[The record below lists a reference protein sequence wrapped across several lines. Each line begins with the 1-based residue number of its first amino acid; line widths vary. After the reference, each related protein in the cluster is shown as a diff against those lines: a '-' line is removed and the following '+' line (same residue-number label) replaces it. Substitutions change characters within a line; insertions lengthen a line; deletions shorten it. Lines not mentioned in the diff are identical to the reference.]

1 MLAVW
6 FHCFGQLSQSTNSVL
21 FPSSFFKFNQQ
32 PTQVEKALLMDR
44 SLVEVLSEV
53 QRSQQKLKQGLAL
66 SKTALL
72 KGNVIVVGLVVT
84 FNRGGGGFIFCSHV
98 FVKSVFMMH
107 VGGTRCVPSST
118 DNSMKIRA
126 RITLTVE
133 FIRGYIFL
141 YVYVMF
147 EYNDEYDQD

>member
-1 MLAVW
+1 MSAVW

-84 FNRGGGGFIFCSHV
+84 FNRGVGDSF
-98 FVKSVFMMH
+98 FVPTFS
-107 VGGTRCVPSST
+107 
-118 DNSMKIRA
+118 
-126 RITLTVE
+126 
-133 FIRGYIFL
+133 
-141 YVYVMF
+141 
-147 EYNDEYDQD
+147 

>member
-1 MLAVW
+1 
-6 FHCFGQLSQSTNSVL
+6 
-21 FPSSFFKFNQQ
+21 
-32 PTQVEKALLMDR
+32 MDR

-72 KGNVIVVGLVVT
+72 KGNVIVVGLVIT
-84 FNRGGGGFIFCSHV
+84 FNRGGGIHFLFHV
-98 FVKSVFMMH
+98 FVKSVFMIH

-118 DNSMKIRA
+118 DNSMKIHV

-133 FIRGYIFL
+133 FIRTCIVTFL
-141 YVYVMF
+141 FYV
-147 EYNDEYDQD
+147 